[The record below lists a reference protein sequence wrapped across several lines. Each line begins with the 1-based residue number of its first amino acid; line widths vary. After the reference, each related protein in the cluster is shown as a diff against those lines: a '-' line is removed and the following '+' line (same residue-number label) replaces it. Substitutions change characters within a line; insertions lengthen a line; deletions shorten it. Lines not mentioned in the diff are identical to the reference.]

1 MSSSYGKNIKVSIS
15 GTSHGPEIAV
25 EIKGVPVGTVIDYKE
40 LSDFMSRRSS
50 GYDKLTTERHEPD
63 DVNWKKG
70 VINFGGELGIVT
82 EDVITAVVENQ
93 DVDSSSYDELKNIPR
108 PGHADFAAMMKD
120 GLDADIAGGGRFSG
134 RLTVGLCIA
143 GGIVKQL
150 LAKEGITVDSQIIEI
165 AGDDNEIDF
174 EDIIES
180 AKSMK
185 NSVGG
190 VVECAVM
197 GVKPGSIGDSYFD
210 GIESRISEAVF
221 GIPAVKGIEFG
232 AGFRAAKMLGSD
244 NNDSFVIDTNG
255 NIITETNNHGGI
267 LGGIAT
273 GMPITMRV
281 AIKPTPSIG
290 MKQKSVNLKTLEPV
304 EIEIKGRH
312 DACIVPRALPC
323 IESAVAIAIYD
334 MLKESTGGKSGADKG
349 SRSEDIDGGKS
360 EQNNESISKLRAVID
375 EQNEIIAEAFSK
387 RMEAVKKIGAI
398 KKSEGIPA
406 LDSDRENEIL
416 EKVSSMVPSDLKNQ
430 TVELFKKIMDIGKE
444 IEEAEN
450 LQMTDG
456 YATYKYDANGF
467 GEEPKFG
474 LLGTKISESLS
485 PEIHSEISKIVG
497 KDYDYVL
504 FKKSSEEL
512 EDFIKHGNWAG
523 LNVTMPYKEEVIKYL
538 DELSPEAE
546 LLGAVNTIVRR
557 NGKLKGFN
565 TDYFGF
571 KHMLKR
577 NGVNVSEKKCL
588 VLGNGGASKAVRQV
602 LLDYGAN
609 VHVLSHAAIDEKT
622 AIRENKDAE
631 IIVNTTPVGM
641 SPDTG
646 KSVVFPGTFPKLE
659 WAIDVI
665 YNPIRTNF
673 LCQAKKSGVNYAGGL
688 DMLVYQAIYSSM
700 LFTTLKYD
708 DRDLMAEKII
718 RKLEKEN
725 QNIILIGMPGVGKS
739 TIGREIAERLGMD
752 YYDTDQMIELD
763 AGKTIPE
770 IFDQEGEESFRELE
784 IQTSSELGR
793 ISNAV
798 ISTGGGVVT
807 REENYYLLAER
818 GKIIFLNRDITKLPL
833 EGRPI
838 SQSVPI
844 ERIYKTR
851 LPEYKAWAD
860 MEIDMNDKSIE
871 EVVEEIL

>member
-1 MSSSYGKNIKVSIS
+1 MSSTYGKNLKVCIS
-15 GTSHGPEIAV
+15 GTSHGPEICV
-25 EIKGVPVGTVIDYKE
+25 EIKGIPVGTVIDYKE

-50 GYDKLTTERHEPD
+50 GYGKLATDRHEPD
-63 DVNWKKG
+63 DVNWESG
-70 VINFGGELGIVT
+70 VVNFGGELGIVT
-82 EDVITAVVENQ
+82 GELIKATVENK
-93 DVDSSSYDELKNIPR
+93 DVDDSPYEELKYIPR

-120 GLDADIAGGGRFSG
+120 GLDADIVGGGRFSG

-150 LAKEGITVDSQIIEI
+150 LAKEGITVDSQIIEL

-190 VVECAVM
+190 VIECAVM
-197 GVKPGSIGDSYFD
+197 GVKPGAIGDSYFD
-210 GIESRISEAVF
+210 GVESKIADAVF

-244 NNDSFVIDTNG
+244 NNDSYKIDENGSVIT
-255 NIITETNNHGGI
+255 TSNNHGGI
-267 LGGIAT
+267 LGGIST
-273 GMPITMRV
+273 GMPITLRV

-290 MKQKSVNLKTLEPV
+290 MKQQSVNLKTMQPV

-323 IESAVAIAIYD
+323 VESAVAIAVYD
-334 MLKESTGGKSGADKG
+334 MLVETKKSTCSH
-349 SRSEDIDGGKS
+349 SERSE
-360 EQNNESISKLRAVID
+360 ESIENLRTEID
-375 EQNEIIAEAFSK
+375 NQNDAIVEAFQK
-387 RMEAVKKIGAI
+387 RMEAVKKIGVI
-398 KKSEGIPA
+398 KKKEGLPI
-406 LDSDRENEIL
+406 LDSLRESEIL
-416 EKVSSMVPSDLKNQ
+416 EKVSDMVPKELKES
-430 TVELFKKIMDIGKE
+430 TSELFKKIMDLGKA
-444 IEEAEN
+444 IED
-450 LQMTDG
+450 TIDV
-456 YATYKYDANGF
+456 K
-467 GEEPKFG
+467 EEPKFG
-474 LLGTKISESLS
+474 LLGTTISESLS

-497 KDYDYVL
+497 KEYEYVL
-504 FKKSSEEL
+504 FQKNPDEI
-512 EDFIKHGNWAG
+512 EDFIKNGTWAG

-571 KHMLKR
+571 KHMLDR
-577 NGVNVSEKKCL
+577 NEIEVAGKKCM

-602 LLDYGAN
+602 LLDLGAN
-609 VHVLSHAAIDEKT
+609 VHVLSHKSIDEKT
-622 AIRENKDAE
+622 AIKENKDAE

-646 KSVVFPGTFPKLE
+646 KSIVYPGTFPKLE
-659 WAIDVI
+659 WALDVV

-673 LCQAKKSGVNYAGGL
+673 LCQAKKSGINYAGGL

-739 TIGREIAERLGMD
+739 TIGRKLADKLGMD
-752 YYDTDQMIELD
+752 YYDTDQMIELE

-784 IQTSSELGR
+784 IQASRELGNLT
-793 ISNAV
+793 NAV
-798 ISTGGGVVT
+798 ISTGGGVVS
-807 REENYYLLAER
+807 REENYYILAER
-818 GKIIFLNRDITKLPL
+818 GRIVFLNRDITKLPV

-838 SQSVPI
+838 SQSMPI

-860 MEIDMNDKSIE
+860 KEVDLNELSIE
-871 EVVEEIL
+871 DAIDKIINE